1 MKTKD
6 VKEEIKKYG
15 VVNFIKGELTK
26 RGMTLKDLTEEL
38 GISTTFMYRF
48 LYKGDKSRRVA
59 RAIEDFLEVPR
70 GSLFPYLLEPVE
82 KSGEKSK
89 ERKGDSENV

>member
-1 MKTKD
+1 MRTKD
-6 VKEEIKKYG
+6 IYKEIKKYG
-15 VVNFIKGELTK
+15 AVNFIKGELAK

-59 RAIEDFLEVPR
+59 KAIEDFLEVPR
-70 GSLFPYLLEPVE
+70 GSLFPYVLENVE
-82 KSGEKSK
+82 KSEKK
-89 ERKGDSENV
+89 SEEK